1 MEESTGYKQVAR
13 NLKKHYDIEELNLKN
28 DSEEEQ
34 IRTRKIFEDL
44 REKAVNG
51 KLLLERE
58 KEFLCTCFKLTDY
71 EDDGN
76 SKDFDACSNFKFK
89 QLYLTYF
96 SSALGSAEF
105 YKAHKGTIYVVPEKE
120 KFRDFKYLNRERN
133 RWLKEIEKTNHS
145 DQILQQLASETRTE
159 LKNHKKKLG
168 KLLFKRQKEK
178 YAMQKDKYILHSK
191 FIFLLVKQVFED
203 HERKDFEF
211 EFLSHNIEIDSY
223 SMIHIVNR
231 HYAEIIKENPQK
243 TYHIEDFE
251 PDKLHIRLKDILK
264 RIEKS
269 GIIQPAEIEKLAF
282 EYKNKI
288 YRVWIKKRKKNVK
301 GQGEI
306 EFYRLETF
314 YPIEDKGELEDLSNN
329 YELIPVD
336 VELKIHKKK

>member
-1 MEESTGYKQVAR
+1 M
-13 NLKKHYDIEELNLKN
+13 KKHYDIEELTLKN

-51 KLLLERE
+51 KFLLERE
-58 KEFLCTCFKLTDY
+58 KEFLCTCLKLTDY

-76 SKDFDACSNFKFK
+76 PEDFDACSSFVFK

-105 YKAHKGTIYVVPEKE
+105 YKAHKGTIYIVPEKE
-120 KFRDFKYLNRERN
+120 KIKDFKYLQRECD
-133 RWLKEIEKTNHS
+133 RWIKEIEKTNHS

-159 LKNHKKKLG
+159 LKNHKKNSG
-168 KLLFKRQKEK
+168 KLFFRRQKER

-191 FIFLLVKQVFED
+191 FIYLLVKQVFEN
-203 HERKDFEF
+203 HESEDFEF
-211 EFLSHNIEIDSY
+211 EFLGHNIEIDSY
-223 SMIHIVNR
+223 SMIHIINR

-251 PDKLHIRLKDILK
+251 PDKIHIRLKDILK
-264 RIEKS
+264 RIEHS
-269 GIIQPAEIEKLAF
+269 GIIQPNEIEKLAF

-288 YRVWIKKRKKNVK
+288 YRIWIKKRQKHVK
-301 GQGEI
+301 GKSEV
-306 EFYRLETF
+306 EFHRLETF
-314 YPIEDKGELEDLSNN
+314 YPIEDDGELTDLSDN
-329 YELIPVD
+329 YKLMPIDGELNVY
-336 VELKIHKKK
+336 KKK